1 MKRARYYSQPYST
14 RSEPTFWKQCIPRR
28 AINAQP
34 ERISFR
40 SEATYPNKRQYPM
53 KLETKKGLQLLI
65 HKSLQHGL
73 SAHASLHAILLFF
86 QVLNQL
92 GKVERHKT
100 SEQGWHCGPYS
111 PLVANTYKT
120 SAQPLRRLAGLLCST
135 SRLLFLYPSLSP
147 LTTV

>member
-1 MKRARYYSQPYST
+1 MKRARSYSQPYST
-14 RSEPTFWKQCIPRR
+14 RSEPTFWKQCVPRR

-73 SAHASLHAILLFF
+73 SAPCQSTCNTPIF

-100 SEQGWHCGPYS
+100 SEQGWRCGPYS
-111 PLVANTYKT
+111 PLVANAYKT
-120 SAQPLRRLAGLLCST
+120 SAQPLRRLTGLPCST
-135 SRLLFLYPSLSP
+135 SRLLFLYPSLSS